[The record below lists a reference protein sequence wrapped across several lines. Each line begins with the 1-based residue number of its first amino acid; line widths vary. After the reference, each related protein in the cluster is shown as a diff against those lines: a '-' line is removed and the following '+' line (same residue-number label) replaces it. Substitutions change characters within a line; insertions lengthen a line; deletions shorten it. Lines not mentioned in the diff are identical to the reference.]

1 MREEGHLMPNSNEA
15 LDEMPDCSMSVQKL
29 YDACKAT
36 FTRNGG
42 SFSAQ
47 GLLRVRSLLDVIKP
61 SDVGLDENVPSQQT
75 RNAGFFGRINGRK
88 GKVSPAI
95 SYLHLY
101 ECEDFSMGIFCLPSS
116 AVIPLHNHPGMTV
129 LSKLLYGSMHVKAYD
144 WVDHADASNPRL
156 AKLAVDR
163 VMSAPCESAVLH
175 PKSGGNIH
183 VFTAVTSC
191 AVLDVLAPPYS
202 SKDGRHCTYFRASS
216 YANRSEGPLTEEQ
229 RKERAQNDLVWL
241 EEFQPP
247 DDFVIKRAPY
257 NGQKITS

>member
-1 MREEGHLMPNSNEA
+1 MPNRDKTV
-15 LDEMPDCSMSVQKL
+15 DEMPECSMSVQKL

-47 GLLRVRSLLDVIKP
+47 GLLRVRSLLDSIKP
-61 SDVGLDENVPSQQT
+61 FDVGLDENVPAHQT

-88 GKVSPAI
+88 GKVSPPI

-101 ECEDFSMGIFCLPSS
+101 ESEDFSMGIFCLPSS

-144 WVDHADASNPRL
+144 WVDHSDESYPRL

-163 VMSAPCESAVLH
+163 VMTAPCESAVLH

-183 VFTAVTSC
+183 VFTAVTPC

-202 SKDGRHCTYFRASS
+202 SIDGRHCTYFRAFS
-216 YANRSEGPLTEEQ
+216 YASHSEGPLTEEQ
-229 RKERAQNDLVWL
+229 RKERAQLDLVWL
-241 EEFQPP
+241 DEFQPP

-257 NGQKITS
+257 NGQKIIP